1 MVRDD
6 LERLLDD
13 LTLGTLVFGIAIGW
27 SLYSAA
33 HGFAV
38 FIDGLT
44 TNIPSQDSPFS
55 ETIAGG
61 GLTWAVGHHIVTLDA
76 LLIGL
81 VELAV
86 VVAAAVYLR
95 ARRSPASSDGSGP
108 RTGELAP

>member
-1 MVRDD
+1 MRDD
-6 LERLLDD
+6 LERLFDD

-27 SLYSAA
+27 SLYSVA

-38 FIDGLT
+38 LIDGLT
-44 TNIPSQDSPFS
+44 THLSSREGPFS
-55 ETIAGG
+55 ETVAGG
-61 GLTWAVGHHIVTLDA
+61 GLSWSVGHHIVTLDA

-108 RTGELAP
+108 